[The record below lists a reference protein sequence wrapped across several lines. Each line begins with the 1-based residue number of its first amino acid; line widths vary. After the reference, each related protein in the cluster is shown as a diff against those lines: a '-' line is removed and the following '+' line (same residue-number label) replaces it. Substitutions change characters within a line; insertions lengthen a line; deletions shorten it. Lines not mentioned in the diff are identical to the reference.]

1 MISINFGRVVD
12 LPEEEQAK
20 LNDLLFIYNFHQTAN
35 AQKRRYYNG
44 KISLQEVNLG
54 IALPNGLNRLEIG
67 CAWGAKTV
75 DVLAARSMFDGFVTD
90 SGAESSLMDTIM
102 QRNHLI
108 AEYNKAVKEELKY
121 GCSFAAV
128 SGSTGDA
135 RVRFYSPN
143 CAAAIWNAAEG
154 RIDYGFAFEDARK
167 DESDIAWT
175 PDHVTY
181 YTDTD
186 IWQLERIGGTWYA
199 EQYPHDFGRPLMV
212 ALIWDAT
219 NDKPFGQS
227 RLKEPIRRLIQGY
240 VRTVAN
246 ATIGLEF
253 ATSPQK
259 YLLGISDDQYD
270 ALVNN
275 KFKQYVGSILYSTV
289 NPDSGEKPTFGQL
302 AQGNIEPHVQMLR
315 MLATQFSAA
324 TGLTVTDTGVINDA
338 NPTSSEAI
346 LAQSQTLVLLAE
358 QLNTGNADA
367 LYRIGQMALAIE
379 LGTTP
384 DNLPD
389 DVRGSI
395 AHFKNPAMPSIASTT
410 DAALKIA
417 TAREEFA
424 STDIFLEMI
433 GFDQAD
439 IRRIRAQ
446 EQRAKG
452 QKILLEEFTNADN
465 NGSVEELHQQDE
477 PDQPEGGEPD
487 AGVDE

>member
-1 MISINFGRVVD
+1 MEINFGIVAG
-12 LPEEEQAK
+12 LPSEEQQW
-20 LNDLLFIYNFHQTAN
+20 LNELKNIYDYHRTAN
-35 AQKRRYYNG
+35 RKKKRYYNG
-44 KISLQEVNLG
+44 KITLSEVNLG
-54 IALPNGLNRLEIG
+54 IALPSGLGRLEIG

-75 DVLAARSMFDGFVTD
+75 DVLAGRSMFDGFVTENGMK
-90 SGAESSLMDTIM
+90 SEEMDNIM
-102 QRNHLI
+102 KRNHLI

-121 GCSFAAV
+121 GCAFAAL
-128 SGSTGDA
+128 SGQEDDA

-143 CAAAIWNAAEG
+143 CAAAAWNASEG
-154 RIDYGFAFEDARK
+154 RIKYGFAFEDNRR
-167 DESDIAWT
+167 DESDVTWS
-175 PDHVTY
+175 PEHVNF

-186 IWQLERIGGTWYA
+186 IWELDREGGTWYA
-199 EQYPHDFGRPLMV
+199 TQYPHDFGEPLMV
-212 ALIWDAT
+212 AFIWDAT
-219 NDKPFGQS
+219 NDKPLGQS

-259 YLLGISDDQYD
+259 YLLGVSDEQYD
-270 ALVNN
+270 ALVDN
-275 KFKQYVGSILYSTV
+275 KFKQYVGSILYSTN
-289 NPDSGEKPTFGQL
+289 NPETGEKPAFGQL

-315 MLATQFSAA
+315 MLATQYSAA
-324 TGLTVTDTGVINDA
+324 TGLAVTDVGVVNDA

-346 LAQSQTLVLLAE
+346 IAQSQTLILMAE
-358 QLNTGNADA
+358 QLNRSNGDS
-367 LYRIGQMALAIE
+367 LYRLGKMALAIE

-384 DNLPD
+384 EELPD
-389 DVRGSI
+389 ETKEII

-417 TAREEFA
+417 TARQGFA
-424 STDIFLEMI
+424 DTDIFLEMI

-452 QKILLEEFTNADN
+452 DSILTEEFEDADIN
-465 NGSVEELHQQDE
+465 E
-477 PDQPEGGEPD
+477 
-487 AGVDE
+487 GVDTVHNENVED

>member
-1 MISINFGRVVD
+1 MEINFGIVAG
-12 LPEEEQAK
+12 LPSEEQQW
-20 LNDLLFIYNFHQTAN
+20 LNELKNIYDYHRTAN
-35 AQKRRYYNG
+35 RKKKRYYNG
-44 KISLQEVNLG
+44 KITLSEVNLG
-54 IALPNGLNRLEIG
+54 IALPSGLGKLEIG

-75 DVLAARSMFDGFVTD
+75 DVLAGRSMFDGFVTENGMK
-90 SGAESSLMDTIM
+90 SEEMDNIM
-102 QRNHLI
+102 KRNHLI

-121 GCSFAAV
+121 GCAFAAL
-128 SGSTGDA
+128 SGQEDDA

-143 CAAAIWNAAEG
+143 CAAAAWNASEG
-154 RIDYGFAFEDARK
+154 RIKYGFAFEDNRR
-167 DESDIAWT
+167 DESDVTWS
-175 PDHVTY
+175 PEHVNF

-186 IWQLERIGGTWYA
+186 IWELDREGGTWYA
-199 EQYPHDFGRPLMV
+199 TQYPHDFGEPLMV
-212 ALIWDAT
+212 AFIWDAT
-219 NDKPFGQS
+219 NDKPLGQS

-259 YLLGISDDQYD
+259 YLLGVSDEQYD
-270 ALVNN
+270 ALVDN
-275 KFKQYVGSILYSTV
+275 KFKQYVGSILYSTN
-289 NPDSGEKPTFGQL
+289 NPETGEKPAFGQL

-315 MLATQFSAA
+315 MLATQYSAA
-324 TGLTVTDTGVINDA
+324 TGLAVTDVGVVNDA

-346 LAQSQTLVLLAE
+346 IAQSQTLILMAE
-358 QLNTGNADA
+358 QLNRSNGDS
-367 LYRIGQMALAIE
+367 LYRLGKMALAIE

-384 DNLPD
+384 EELPD
-389 DVRGSI
+389 ETKEII

-417 TAREEFA
+417 TARQGFA
-424 STDIFLEMI
+424 DTDIFLEMI

-452 QKILLEEFTNADN
+452 DSILTEEFEDADIN
-465 NGSVEELHQQDE
+465 E
-477 PDQPEGGEPD
+477 
-487 AGVDE
+487 GVDTVHNENVED